1 MFLVSLIVAI
11 IIGLLLK
18 GDIRKLDASNLKGI
32 YLAFFAFLIEF
43 ILFNLIR
50 KGIIQRNS
58 ITYVFYLI
66 QYILILSFVY
76 MNRRDYAILTIGIGI
91 FLNALAIFLNGGAM
105 PVSAEA
111 MVKAGMAPSIDMVKE
126 TMASSEG
133 LYQVA
138 SSKTILAFLGD
149 CIALGRYVISVGD
162 IFIALGLMG
171 YVIKEMKK

>member
-1 MFLVSLIVAI
+1 MFLVSLVVAI
-11 IIGLLLK
+11 VIGLLLK

-43 ILFNLIR
+43 VLFTLIR
-50 KGIIQRNS
+50 KKVIEKS
-58 ITYVFYLI
+58 IVTYIFYLI
-66 QYILILSFVY
+66 QYILILSFVFV
-76 MNRRDYAILTIGIGI
+76 NRRDYAILVIGIGI

-105 PVSAEA
+105 PVSANA
-111 MVKAGMAPSIDMVKE
+111 MVKAGMAPSLDLVKE

-138 SSKTILAFLGD
+138 TQKTIFAFLGD
-149 CIALGRYVISVGD
+149 CIALGKYVISIGD

>member
-1 MFLVSLIVAI
+1 MFLVSLVVAI
-11 IIGLLLK
+11 VIGLLLK

-43 ILFNLIR
+43 ILFTLIR
-50 KGIIQRNS
+50 KKVIERS
-58 ITYVFYLI
+58 IVTYIFYLI
-66 QYILILSFVY
+66 QYILILSFVFV
-76 MNRRDYAILTIGIGI
+76 NRLDYAILIIGIGI

-105 PVSAEA
+105 PVSASA
-111 MVKAGMAPSIDMVKE
+111 MVKAGMAPSLDLVKE

-138 SSKTILAFLGD
+138 TSKTVLAFLGD
-149 CIALGRYVISVGD
+149 CIALGKYVISIGD